1 MGENYDVP
9 IGPLEWDFVPEFGEG
24 KITCKLRQLTV
35 EEVDGCINTSFSGTI
50 MRSKMVLLGLLGLT
64 GITAEGVP
72 VETADQLLLAPQ
84 GLAPLYMEI
93 WRAIQAGSTVTEEES
108 KN

>member
-1 MGENYDVP
+1 MENYNVE

-24 KITCKLRQLTV
+24 KITCRLRQLTV
-35 EEVDGCINTSFSGTI
+35 EEVDSCINTSFSGTI
-50 MRSKMVLLGLLGLT
+50 MRSKMVLLGLLKIKGLT
-64 GITAEGVP
+64 AGGV
-72 VETADQLLLAPQ
+72 VIETADQLLLAAQ

-93 WRAIQAGSTVTEEES
+93 WRGIQAGSTVTEEES